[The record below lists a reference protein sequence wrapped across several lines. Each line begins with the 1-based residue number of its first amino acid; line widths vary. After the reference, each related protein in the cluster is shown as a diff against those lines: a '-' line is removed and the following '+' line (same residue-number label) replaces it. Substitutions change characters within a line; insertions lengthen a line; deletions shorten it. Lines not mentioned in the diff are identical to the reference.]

1 MNEYR
6 YFHFTLGPVQSFV
19 AQARRTRDFWAGS
32 FLLSYFSGVA
42 MLATREQGG
51 EIMFP
56 KVDEAFFHAMLGGSL
71 DKPKQGNIPNRFKA
85 KVPQDFSP
93 KVVEKAVLKAW
104 QTLARCVWD
113 GDLAHLENSPTQEI
127 WKRQVENFWEM
138 SWAMSD
144 DASSHDLLD
153 RRKNWRTHM
162 PPNEPGQKCS
172 LMEGWQ
178 ELSGNEV
185 AQSKNQKSFWNDLK
199 EKSNLGLDMGKNES
213 LCAIAFI
220 KRRFVH
226 HFKNFTCNVGEKRLV
241 GWEISPNVPSI
252 SLLASALWLEDVAK
266 QKTDELKKFALTCK
280 KEYGQAPLVEL
291 NCLKNI
297 PREILY
303 IDSSVFFD
311 EKVDKEIKR
320 ARDLLF
326 KHSKPNP
333 FYAIV
338 MMDGDN
344 LGKHMSNPDLQDT
357 ISTSLNEFTR
367 GVEKIVVAHDGFLI
381 YAGGDDVLALL
392 PLEKALSCAA
402 AIRASYEEAF
412 TKGGKKA
419 IPTSISAAILCVHAK
434 IPLHNLLH
442 KAHHVLD
449 GIAKEKAGRDAL
461 AVTVIKPGGEQF
473 TWFQKW
479 NKALDETKSVILET
493 IAKEQRKLSDDPTFA
508 RGFFYRIREILQIVE
523 GVGSEEDKV
532 ELLAVEYRAG
542 TDITQEKAKEII
554 RPLLKQC
561 TTEKEGLSHDGA
573 LLVRFLAQKGETA

>member
-56 KVDEAFFHAMLGGSL
+56 KVDEAFFHAMLGESP

-85 KVPQDFSP
+85 KVPHDFSP
-93 KVVEKAVLKAW
+93 KVVEQAILKAW
-104 QTLARCVWD
+104 QNLAQCVWD
-113 GDLAHLENSPTQEI
+113 GDLAHLENSLTQEI

-226 HFKNFTCNVGEKRLV
+226 YFKNFTCNANEKTTFK
-241 GWEISPNVPSI
+241 GWKISFKPLPVSEIAD
-252 SLLASALWLEDVAK
+252 ASWEEDLSNENLEK
-266 QKTDELKKFALTCK
+266 
-280 KEYGQAPLVEL
+280 L
-291 NCLKNI
+291 NK
-297 PREILY
+297 
-303 IDSSVFFD
+303 
-311 EKVDKEIKR
+311 
-320 ARDLLF
+320 
-326 KHSKPNP
+326 

-357 ISTSLNEFTR
+357 ISTSLNKFTR
-367 GVEKIVVAHDGFLI
+367 GVEEIVVAHEGFLI

-402 AIRASYEEAF
+402 TIRVSYEEAF
-412 TKGGKKA
+412 AKEGKKE

-434 IPLHNLLH
+434 IPLHNLLR

-479 NKALDETKSVILET
+479 NKALDETRSVILET

-523 GVGSEEDKV
+523 GIGSEEDKV